1 MENFVSRL
9 TALAF
14 SLGAAGLFVVTFLDS
29 SFLSLPEIADLLIV
43 WMITHH
49 KSRMPL
55 YVASAVLGSMIGSL
69 LMYYVGRKGGQALV
83 RKRVAGRTVERTLAA
98 IERHGMVSLIIAA
111 LLPPP
116 SPLKAFVLLAG
127 AAGVSVPR
135 FLTAIGTG
143 RTIRYL
149 GLGVLA
155 VTYGDR
161 AMAYVHDN
169 KAAVAVAG
177 IVVLLLGAA
186 AYLWWAKRDP
196 VRTDNPVS

>member
-1 MENFVSRL
+1 MEHFVSRL

-55 YVASAVLGSMIGSL
+55 YVASAVVGSMIGSL

-83 RKRVAGRTVERTLAA
+83 RKRIAGRTVERTLAA
-98 IERHGMVSLIIAA
+98 IERHGMLSLVVAA

-155 VTYGDR
+155 ITYGDR
-161 AMAYVHDN
+161 AMAYVHEN
-169 KAAVAVAG
+169 KATVAVAG